1 MARRPGNIMG
11 DFEMPDE
18 TIVAIFD
25 TAAHAQ
31 AAVQDL
37 LAAHVPQ
44 DAISTHA
51 DMASNGT
58 ATTGSAMPTQK
69 PGLWASIFGGE
80 PDHDTAVYSQSVQSG
95 SSVVTIKAP
104 DQHVSSVVAILERHN
119 PVDID
124 ERASNYGLTQTAAST
139 SAMQPLGADARSA
152 TAGDEVL
159 QLSEEQ
165 LVVGK
170 RLVNR
175 GTTRIRRFVVEVPVE
190 EQVSLHEETVKI
202 ERHAVTG
209 DRPVSGTAFTD
220 RTIEMTQT
228 GEEAVVGKTARVRE
242 EVSLRKEVV
251 DRVETVKDTV
261 RREDVEIVKAPAET
275 VVGKPSKV

>member
-1 MARRPGNIMG
+1 
-11 DFEMPDE
+11 MPDE

-25 TAAHAQ
+25 TAAHAE

-37 LAAHVPQ
+37 LTANVPR

-51 DMASNGT
+51 NTTSTGS

-80 PDHDTAVYSQSVQSG
+80 PDHDTAVYSQSMQSG

-104 DQHVSSVVAILERHN
+104 DQHVASVISILERHR
-119 PVDID
+119 PIDID
-124 ERASNYGLTQTAAST
+124 ERASAYGLTQPTAAT
-139 SAMQPLGADARSA
+139 SATQPYGAGVARDT
-152 TAGDEVL
+152 TAGNEVL
-159 QLSEEQ
+159 QLSEEE

-175 GTTRIRRFVVEVPVE
+175 GTTRIRRFVTEVPVE
-190 EQVSLHEETVKI
+190 EQVKLHEETVKI

-209 DRPVSGTAFTD
+209 HRPVSGTAFTNQ
-220 RTIEMTQT
+220 TIEMTQT
-228 GEEAVVGKTARVRE
+228 GEEAVVGKTAHVRE
-242 EVSLRKEVV
+242 EVSLRKEAV

-261 RREDVEIVKAPAET
+261 RREDVEIEQVPTQT
-275 VVGKPSKV
+275 VVNKTAKI

>member
-1 MARRPGNIMG
+1 
-11 DFEMPDE
+11 MPDE

-25 TAAHAQ
+25 TGAHAQ

-51 DMASNGT
+51 DTASTGT

-80 PDHDTAVYSQSVQSG
+80 PDHDTAVYSQSVQGG
-95 SSVVTIKAP
+95 STVVTIQAP

-119 PVDID
+119 PIDID
-124 ERASNYGLTQTAAST
+124 ERASSYGLTQTARST
-139 SAMQPLGADARSA
+139 SATQPLGASVAQSA
-152 TAGDEVL
+152 TTGDEVV

-190 EQVSLHEETVKI
+190 EQVRLHEETVKI

-228 GEEAVVGKTARVRE
+228 GEEAVIGKTARVRE
-242 EVSLRKEVV
+242 EISLRKEAA
-251 DRVETVKDTV
+251 DRIETVRDTV
-261 RREDVEIVKAPAET
+261 RREDVEIVKVPSET
-275 VVGKPSKV
+275 VVTKPSKI

>member
-1 MARRPGNIMG
+1 
-11 DFEMPDE
+11 MPDE

-25 TAAHAQ
+25 TAGHAE

-37 LAAHVPQ
+37 LTANVPR

-51 DMASNGT
+51 TTASPES

-95 SSVVTIKAP
+95 STVVTVKAP
-104 DQHVSSVVAILERHN
+104 DQHVASVMSILERHN
-119 PVDID
+119 PIDID
-124 ERASNYGLTQTAAST
+124 ERASSYGLTQPAQTY
-139 SAMQPLGADARSA
+139 GAGVARD
-152 TAGDEVL
+152 TTGGNEVL

-175 GTTRIRRFVVEVPVE
+175 GTTRIRRFVTEVPVE
-190 EQVSLHEETVKI
+190 EQVTLHDETVKV

-209 DRPVSGTAFTD
+209 DRPVSATAFTD
-220 RTIEMTQT
+220 QTIEMTEMD
-228 GEEAVVGKTARVRE
+228 EEAVVGKTARVRE
-242 EVSLRKEVV
+242 EVSLRKEAV
-251 DRVETVKDTV
+251 DRVETIKDTV
-261 RREDVEIVKAPAET
+261 RREDVKIEQVPTET
-275 VVGKPSKV
+275 VTSRTSKI

>member
-1 MARRPGNIMG
+1 MS
-11 DFEMPDE
+11 DE
-18 TIVAIFD
+18 IIVAIFD
-25 TAAHAQ
+25 TAAHAE

-37 LAAHVPQ
+37 LTANVPR

-51 DMASNGT
+51 NTASTGA

-95 SSVVTIKAP
+95 STVVTIKAP
-104 DQHVSSVVAILERHN
+104 DQHVSSVMSILERHN
-119 PVDID
+119 PIDID
-124 ERASNYGLTQTAAST
+124 ERASSYGLTQTAASAPAT
-139 SAMQPLGADARSA
+139 QPYGAGVARD
-152 TAGDEVL
+152 TKAGDGGVI

-175 GTTRIRRFVVEVPVE
+175 GTTRIRRFVTEVPVE
-190 EQVSLHEETVKI
+190 EQVTLHDETVKV

-228 GEEAVVGKTARVRE
+228 GEEAVVGKTAHVRE
-242 EVSLRKEVV
+242 EVSLRKEAT

-261 RREDVEIVKAPAET
+261 RREDVKIEQVPAET
-275 VVGKPSKV
+275 VVTKTSKI

>member
-1 MARRPGNIMG
+1 
-11 DFEMPDE
+11 MPDK

-51 DMASNGT
+51 DMASNGP

-95 SSVVTIKAP
+95 STVVTIKAP
-104 DQHVSSVVAILERHN
+104 DRHVSSVMAILERHN
-119 PVDID
+119 PIDID
-124 ERASNYGLTQTAAST
+124 ERASSYGLTQTAAST
-139 SAMQPLGADARSA
+139 SATQLSGAGVAQSA

-190 EQVSLHEETVKI
+190 EQVNLHEETVKI

-209 DRPVSGTAFTD
+209 DQPVSGTAFTD

-242 EVSLRKEVV
+242 EVSLRKEAV

-275 VVGKPSKV
+275 VVSKPSKI

>member
-1 MARRPGNIMG
+1 MS
-11 DFEMPDE
+11 DE
-18 TIVAIFD
+18 IIVAIFD
-25 TAAHAQ
+25 TAAHAE

-37 LAAHVPQ
+37 LTANVPR

-51 DMASNGT
+51 NTASMGA
-58 ATTGSAMPTQK
+58 ATTGSAMPIQK

-95 SSVVTIKAP
+95 STVVTIKAP
-104 DQHVSSVVAILERHN
+104 DQHVASVMSILERHN
-119 PVDID
+119 PIDID
-124 ERASNYGLTQTAAST
+124 ERASTYGLTQTAAST
-139 SAMQPLGADARSA
+139 MQPRGTGAARD
-152 TAGDEVL
+152 TEAGDGGVI

-175 GTTRIRRFVVEVPVE
+175 GTTRIRRFVTEVPVE
-190 EQVSLHEETVKI
+190 EQVTLRDETVKV

-220 RTIEMTQT
+220 QTIEMTEMD
-228 GEEAVVGKTARVRE
+228 EEAVVGKTAYVRE
-242 EVSLRKEVV
+242 EVSLRKEAV

-261 RREDVEIVKAPAET
+261 RREDVQIEQVPSET
-275 VVGKPSKV
+275 VVTAPKKI

>member
-1 MARRPGNIMG
+1 MS
-11 DFEMPDE
+11 DE
-18 TIVAIFD
+18 IIVAIFD
-25 TAAHAQ
+25 TAAHAD

-37 LAAHVPQ
+37 LTASVPR

-51 DMASNGT
+51 NTASTG
-58 ATTGSAMPTQK
+58 AAATGSAMPTAR

-95 SSVVTIKAP
+95 STVLTIKAP
-104 DQHVSSVVAILERHN
+104 DQHVASVMSILERHN
-119 PVDID
+119 PIDID
-124 ERASNYGLTQTAAST
+124 ERASTYGLTQTSAST
-139 SAMQPLGADARSA
+139 SATQPYVAGARDT
-152 TAGDEVL
+152 TAGDGGVI

-175 GTTRIRRFVVEVPVE
+175 GTTRVRRFVTEVPVE
-190 EQVSLHEETVKI
+190 EQVTLRDETVKV

-220 RTIEMTQT
+220 QTIEMTEMD
-228 GEEAVVGKTARVRE
+228 EEAVVGKTARVRE
-242 EVSLRKEVV
+242 EVSLRKEAV

-261 RREDVEIVKAPAET
+261 RREDVEIEQMPSET
-275 VVGKPSKV
+275 ATSRTSKI

>member
-1 MARRPGNIMG
+1 
-11 DFEMPDE
+11 MPDE

-37 LAAHVPQ
+37 LAAHVPH

-51 DMASNGT
+51 DTASTGT

-80 PDHDTAVYSQSVQSG
+80 PDHDTAVYSQSVQGG
-95 SSVVTIKAP
+95 STVVTIQAP

-119 PVDID
+119 PIDID
-124 ERASNYGLTQTAAST
+124 ERASSYGLTQTARST
-139 SAMQPLGADARSA
+139 SATQPLGASVAQSA
-152 TAGDEVL
+152 TTGDEVV

-190 EQVSLHEETVKI
+190 EQVRLHEETVKI
-202 ERHAVTG
+202 ERRAVTG

-228 GEEAVVGKTARVRE
+228 GEEAVIGKTARVRE
-242 EVSLRKEVV
+242 EISLRKEAA
-251 DRVETVKDTV
+251 DRIETVKDTV
-261 RREDVEIVKAPAET
+261 RREDVEIVKVPSET
-275 VVGKPSKV
+275 VVTKPSKI